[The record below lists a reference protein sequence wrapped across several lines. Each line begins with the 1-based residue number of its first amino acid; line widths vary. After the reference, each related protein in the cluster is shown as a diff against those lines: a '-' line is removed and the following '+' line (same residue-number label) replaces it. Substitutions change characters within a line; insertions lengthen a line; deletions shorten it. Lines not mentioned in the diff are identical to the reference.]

1 MGFNSPRKKL
11 MTTILLVISVLTT
24 IGWVYSQIQVSEL
37 KKSLELSEQ
46 LYEELLI
53 ENELKSQEYEFTKS
67 QQQSVTLPH

>member
-1 MGFNSPRKKL
+1 MGYHSPRKKL

-53 ENELKSQEYEFTKS
+53 ENELKSQEYEFAKS
-67 QQQSVTLPH
+67 QQQSVSLPH